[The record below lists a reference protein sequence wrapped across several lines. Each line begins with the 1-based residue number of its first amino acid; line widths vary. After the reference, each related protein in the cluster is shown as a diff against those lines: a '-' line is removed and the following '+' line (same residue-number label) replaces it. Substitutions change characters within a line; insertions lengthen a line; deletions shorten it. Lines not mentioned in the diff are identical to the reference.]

1 MVDLNQHGHRTHL
14 HLIFNLIYMKKV
26 CMAMIMLSQIAVNAQ
41 TKLFFLE
48 RQADDR
54 FVFGCRSKIRQAP

>member
-1 MVDLNQHGHRTHL
+1 
-14 HLIFNLIYMKKV
+14 
-26 CMAMIMLSQIAVNAQ
+26 MIMLSQIAVNAQ